1 MGRASRPRPQRL
13 ASKLLQIRT
22 ALGLSQNGLVKRLG
36 FGEGLTQDYISAYER
51 GVREPPLPVLL
62 QYARMSNVFV
72 EVLIDD
78 ELDLPVHI
86 PPKLKSEGVRRKST
100 VRSKKESSNRSA

>member
-22 ALGLSQNGLVKRLG
+22 ALGLSQNGLIKRLG
-36 FGEGLTQDYISAYER
+36 FGEDLTQDYISAYER
-51 GVREPPLPVLL
+51 GIREPPLLVLL
-62 QYARMSNVFV
+62 QYARMSNVLV

-78 ELDLPVHI
+78 ELDLPDRI
-86 PPKLKSEGVRRKST
+86 PPKSRSEGIRRKSA
-100 VRSKKESSNRSA
+100 VRAKRR

>member
-13 ASKLLQIRT
+13 AQKLLQIRT
-22 ALGLSQNGLVKRLG
+22 YLGLSQNELIRSFG
-36 FGEGLTQDYISAYER
+36 FDGELTQDYISAYER

-62 QYARMSNVFV
+62 QYARTAKVQV

-78 ELDLPVHI
+78 ELDLPERI
-86 PPKLKSEGVRRKST
+86 FGSINNKSMSRADIKRRK
-100 VRSKKESSNRSA
+100 R